1 MKVEFD
7 EDRCKGCSLC
17 ISACPQDILRL
28 STRMNKKGYQVA
40 EVVHEELCTSCA
52 ACARMCPDAAITI
65 YRPEKINRE
74 AS

>member
-17 ISACPQDILRL
+17 VSACPQGILRL
-28 STRMNKKGYQVA
+28 STRMNKKGYQTA
-40 EVVHEELCTSCA
+40 EVFHEELCTSCA
-52 ACARMCPDAAITI
+52 ACARMCPDVAITI